1 MTKAQVM
8 ELVKRYN
15 MQELVNNEIERVQ
28 IGWSML
34 SDEYI
39 DQLDNI
45 ANGYADTDP
54 VTVTAHYT
62 GYEHQTLYTIIVPA
76 SWICST
82 PGCKSSQTYMI
93 RYNTGAGDEEITGTL
108 ATAKRI
114 ADDGAAYTQQDIVIE
129 DESGDE
135 VARRVW
141 YGVELTEE
149 DMTED
154 EDQYITFG
162 SFGYYAPWQE
172 VGGND

>member
-1 MTKAQVM
+1 MMKKIEIVYKDGTTTVCEYDAERITAK
-8 ELVKRYN
+8 ERY
-15 MQELVNNEIERVQ
+15 EHAVGTDASRLFDPGKEIVGYREIEC
-28 IGWSML
+28 
-34 SDEYI
+34 
-39 DQLDNI
+39 
-45 ANGYADTDP
+45 
-54 VTVTAHYT
+54 YT
-62 GYEHQTLYTIIVPA
+62 
-76 SWICST
+76 
-82 PGCKSSQTYMI
+82 I
-93 RYNTGAGDEEITGTL
+93 RYNTGAGDEEVNGTL
-108 ATAKRI
+108 DEAKAV